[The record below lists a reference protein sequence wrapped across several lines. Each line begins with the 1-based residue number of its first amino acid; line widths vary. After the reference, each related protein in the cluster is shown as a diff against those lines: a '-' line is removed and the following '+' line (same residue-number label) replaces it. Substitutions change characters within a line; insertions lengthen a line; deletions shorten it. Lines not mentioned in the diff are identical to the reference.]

1 MTNPATQTSPTETLA
16 GPASGPAAAAR
27 WLVLAIQ
34 RGDVW
39 PGDAIVYRYARPS
52 LVQRLIARI
61 QARALADLN
70 GMVDGWNDGMED
82 SQGSSIPPVRHSA
95 SLFTHAGMV
104 LDIDRSV
111 EMTSPHCRAIHW
123 GARLR
128 GVAEAIVLRPVRAI
142 DPDALR
148 RAARIAL
155 ADAWHEVAYP
165 YRELVLYWLWS
176 WGWRKLGRGQ
186 AFDRVFRSRQR
197 NVCSGS
203 VVSWWRSGG
212 VDAGLSGLDAWP
224 EAWYPARFLA
234 DTRFRPVARLIASP
248 SLAGD
253 RSTHNS
259 HAQDRP
265 PAEGPTA
272 RRAVG
277 SSTPALAP
285 RSPASPSSPADGVP
299 APTRTSSFARPVGR
313 GLLLKNGPMD

>member
-1 MTNPATQTSPTETLA
+1 
-16 GPASGPAAAAR
+16 
-27 WLVLAIQ
+27 
-34 RGDVW
+34 VW
-39 PGDAIVYRYARPS
+39 PGDAILYRYARPS
-52 LVQRLIARI
+52 LAQRLITRI
-61 QARALADLN
+61 QARALADLD
-70 GMVDGWNDGMED
+70 GMVDRRKDGMD
-82 SQGSSIPPVRHSA
+82 SSPDSTLSLGGASHSSSIPFVHPSA

-111 EMTSPHCRAIHW
+111 EMTSPHCRAVHW
-123 GARLR
+123 GERLR
-128 GVAEAIVLRPVRAI
+128 GVADAVVLRPVRAT

-148 RAARIAL
+148 RAARAAL

-212 VDAGLSGLDAWP
+212 VDAGLFGLDAWP

-234 DTRFRPVARLIASP
+234 DMRFRPVAQLAASP
-248 SLAGD
+248 FLAGD
-253 RSTHNS
+253 RSTHNTL
-259 HAQDRP
+259 AQDRL
-265 PAEGPTA
+265 PAEGPMA
-272 RRAVG
+272 MRVAGG
-277 SSTPALAP
+277 SLPIPAP

-299 APTRTSSFARPVGR
+299 TPASHPLSRPPRRQGLPSAR
-313 GLLLKNGPMD
+313 ME